1 MIRVENYRTYT
12 GPGEY
17 VGRPFPL
24 GNPFM
29 IGQDGSREE
38 VIEKYRQ
45 WLRQQ
50 WRKGGVVKEE
60 LLCLVEKYK
69 RKGSLVLVCHCA
81 PLPCH
86 ADVIKSAIEG
96 IVRKMHVGN

>member
-1 MIRVENYRTYT
+1 MITVQNYRTYV

-24 GNPFM
+24 GNPFK
-29 IGQDGSREE
+29 IGRDGSREE
-38 VIEKYRQ
+38 VIEKYHQ

-50 WRKGGVVKEE
+50 WRTGGAAKKE
-60 LLCLVEKYK
+60 LLRLVEKYQ
-69 RKGSLVLVCHCA
+69 RKGSLVLLCHCA

-86 ADVIKSAIEG
+86 ADIIKSAIEG
-96 IVRKMHVGN
+96 ILRRAHGD